1 MALLLLAGLN
11 MLYFQIITY
20 RHVAAWDSGRP
31 PSTARLAGFVSI
43 GLWCGVIGFGRW
55 IGFTS

>member
-1 MALLLLAGLN
+1 VLAGLN
-11 MLYFQIITY
+11 MLFFQLVTF
-20 RHVAAWDSGRP
+20 RGVAAWDSVRP
-31 PSTARLAGFVSI
+31 PSAARLAGVLSI